1 MKKVLTL
8 LAIMAIA
15 MGVVFAESSVS
26 DLSAT
31 ANGTAELEVTLT
43 LDANTDSYY
52 EFGFSSNEVTL
63 TDAGDVSDVT
73 PLETLA
79 LTKVD
84 GGDYSNAKTPAYVY
98 WISKNLSGSE
108 IKVSMS
114 MNDQLTGTTNVDSKI
129 DWSATANSKTATTLT
144 PGSKSVEL
152 ETIAASGDLTV
163 VSYPL
168 TVTTENLLTT
178 DGIVADT
185 YKSTLSLTI
194 TTTN

>member
-52 EFGFSSNEVTL
+52 EFGFSSNKVTL
-63 TDAGDVSDVT
+63 TDASDVSDVT

-108 IKVSMS
+108 IKVEMS
-114 MNDQLTGTTNVDSKI
+114 MTDQLTGTTNVDSKI
-129 DWSATANSKTATTLT
+129 DWSATVNSKTATTLT
-144 PGSKSVEL
+144 PGSKTVEL
-152 ETIAASGDLTV
+152 ETIAASRDLTV

-178 DGIVADT
+178 DNIVADT

>member
-63 TDAGDVSDVT
+63 TEAGDVSDVT
-73 PLETLA
+73 PLETLE

-108 IKVSMS
+108 IKVEMAMS
-114 MNDQLTGTTNVDSKI
+114 DQLTGTTNTESKI

-144 PGSKSVEL
+144 SGSKSVEL
-152 ETIAASGDLTV
+152 ETIAAGGDLTV

-178 DGIVADT
+178 EGIVADT